1 MKVPQQGNTV
11 YRSKNH
17 KRLASLGLVP
27 SRGGDFG
34 PYDFTDEDRAE
45 LERRRDY
52 SHGGQL
58 VGVLHEL
65 ARALAAERERADRAE
80 RAERQRE
87 QREYENRNPRGPF

>member
-1 MKVPQQGNTV
+1 MKIPQQGNSV
-11 YRSKNH
+11 FRSKNRE
-17 KRLASLGLVP
+17 RLASLRLVP
-27 SRGGDFG
+27 SRSGDFG

-45 LERRRDY
+45 LERRRDH

-58 VGVLHEL
+58 VGVLYEL

-80 RAERQRE
+80 RAERQRQ